1 MLSRRRLSLAGA
13 LVVLCAAGAAWWAAT
28 VEPAP
33 PPDASERLSAP
44 AVDAPPPAPQPALAG
59 YVVDLE
65 TRQGVPG
72 AEALVACG
80 DGAPVR
86 ARADAEGA
94 FAFDALPA
102 ARCRLW
108 AQAPG
113 FVAGGP
119 DPDGAR
125 TLDLTGGEPVDDLEL
140 GLFEEASVQGHVMAH
155 GEPVEGATLT
165 VLYLE
170 SPVADGA
177 YTATAEGTS
186 DAAGAFHIE
195 HMGPGRIQLLAEH
208 DDYAMAESEALY
220 LAPGDHL
227 RDVDIDMS
235 RGGSVVGL
243 VVDDEGRP
251 VADARV
257 ELVAPGRKR
266 PREASVDEGGAFSFE
281 GVAPG
286 EATVTARAMGF
297 RRARQ
302 VVHVG
307 AGDEVEA
314 RLVLRPREGFGGRV
328 VGPDGEPVAR
338 AAVMAWPDGPPAGAG
353 AAGDAPRPAAFTDS
367 QGRFWLGWVPNERT
381 RVWAS
386 HPAYAPSPRE
396 SPLSAEGE
404 LVLTLRPG
412 GRLRGRVVERGGRPV
427 PFFRVFAVG
436 PGNGAR
442 PLDVGDGGGA
452 FEFEGLTPGR
462 YAVYVRADGYPP
474 VSTHGHVVRAG
485 QVTDTGDIVLDPGGG
500 LVGTVV
506 DRDTGEPLA
515 GALVMMSGARAAGY
529 RGMGPRARTGR
540 DGRFRLTGL
549 PAGRLSLQVR
559 RAGYVMRVVSALAAE
574 PGGEADAGEIPLRR
588 ALGGRDA
595 RRMEYSGIGAVLA
608 VRGGH
613 IYVGKTFQGAPAAEM
628 GLSHGAEIL
637 RVDGV
642 DVSTLGLRRTVEL
655 IRGEE
660 GSDVTLEIIPPGG
673 THPEEV
679 RVTRGE
685 VVTP

>member
-1 MLSRRRLSLAGA
+1 MD
-13 LVVLCAAGAAWWAAT
+13 T
-28 VEPAP
+28 PAP
-33 PPDASERLSAP
+33 PSAAVEPTETPAP
-44 AVDAPPPAPQPALAG
+44 APPPQPALAG
-59 YVVDLE
+59 FVVDLE
-65 TRQGVPG
+65 TRRGVPG
-72 AEALVACG
+72 AEVLVTCG
-80 DGAPVR
+80 EAPPVR
-86 ARADAEGA
+86 AAADDVGA
-94 FAFDALPA
+94 FAVDALPL

-108 AQAPG
+108 ARAAG

-140 GLFEEASVQGHVMAH
+140 GLFREASVEGHVTAA
-155 GEPVEGATLT
+155 GQPVEGATLT

-170 SPVADGA
+170 SPVVDEA

-186 DAAGAFHIE
+186 DAAGAFRMG

-208 DDYAMAESEALY
+208 DGYAMAQSEALY
-220 LAPGDHL
+220 LAPGDRL
-227 RDVDIDMS
+227 RDVVIDLS
-235 RGGSVVGL
+235 RGGAVVGL
-243 VVDDEGRP
+243 VVDDGGRAVP
-251 VADARV
+251 GARV
-257 ELVAPGRKR
+257 ELMAPGGKR
-266 PREASVDEGGAFSFE
+266 ARRASADEGGAFSFD
-281 GVAPG
+281 GVPPG

-297 RRARQ
+297 RRAQ
-302 VVHVG
+302 EILHVG

-338 AAVMAWPDGPPAGAG
+338 AAVLAWPDGPPPPGHG
-353 AAGDAPRPAAFTDS
+353 PGDARPATFTDRE
-367 QGRFWLGWVPNERT
+367 GRFWLGWLPNQRT

-386 HPAYAPSPRE
+386 HPAYAASPRVA
-396 SPLSAEGE
+396 PGAAQGE

-412 GRLRGRVVERGGRPV
+412 GRLRGRVVARGGRPV

-436 PGNGAR
+436 PGNATR

-452 FEFEGLTPGR
+452 FEFQGLAPGP
-462 YAVYVRADGYPP
+462 YAVYVRAEGYPP
-474 VSTHGHVVRAG
+474 VSSHGHVVTAG
-485 QVTDTGDIVLDPGGG
+485 EVTDTGDIVLDPGGG

-506 DRDTGEPLA
+506 DRDTGEALA

-574 PGGEADAGEIPLRR
+574 PGGEADAGEIQLRR
-588 ALGGRDA
+588 SSGARDA

-608 VRGGH
+608 VRGEH

-628 GLSHGAEIL
+628 GLSQGAEIL
-637 RVDGV
+637 SVDGV
-642 DVSTLGLRRTVEL
+642 EVSSLGLRRTVEL

-660 GSDVTLEIIPPGG
+660 GSDVTLEVVPPGG

-679 RVTRGE
+679 HVTRGE